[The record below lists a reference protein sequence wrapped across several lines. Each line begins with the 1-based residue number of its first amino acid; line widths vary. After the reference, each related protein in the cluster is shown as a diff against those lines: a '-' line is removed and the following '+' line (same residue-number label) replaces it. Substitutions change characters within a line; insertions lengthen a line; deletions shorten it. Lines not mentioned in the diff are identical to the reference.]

1 MSDTFQALRS
11 FSAKGSRNNGSVPQV
26 GDNLIAQPF
35 FPTLDAL
42 VEAVKLEF
50 NAEGSPL
57 DDSAMDPSDLAM
69 ECNEDIAQDE
79 ETVSSRKTTDVP
91 GPPVNSGS
99 RMRNVLGSCFEMN
112 NI

>member
-1 MSDTFQALRS
+1 MSETFQALRS
-11 FSAKGSRNNGSVPQV
+11 FFAKGSRNNGSVPQL

-57 DDSAMDPSDLAM
+57 DDIAMDPSDLAT
-69 ECNEDIAQDE
+69 ECNEEA
-79 ETVSSRKTTDVP
+79 VSSRKTKDVP

>member
-1 MSDTFQALRS
+1 M
-11 FSAKGSRNNGSVPQV
+11 
-26 GDNLIAQPF
+26 IAQPF

-57 DDSAMDPSDLAM
+57 DDIAMDPSDLAT
-69 ECNEDIAQDE
+69 ECNEDITRDE
-79 ETVSSRKTTDVP
+79 ETVSSSSRKTKDVP

-99 RMRNVLGSCFEMN
+99 RTRNMLGSCFEMSKV
-112 NI
+112 